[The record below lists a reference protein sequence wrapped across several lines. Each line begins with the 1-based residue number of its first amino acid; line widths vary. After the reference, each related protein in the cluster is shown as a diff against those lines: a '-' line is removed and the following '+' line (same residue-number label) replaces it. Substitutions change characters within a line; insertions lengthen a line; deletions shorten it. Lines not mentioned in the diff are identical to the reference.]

1 MKLLGIGLILLAG
14 ILPARAELSVEKDIL
29 PFGWP
34 AGVGDLSSTGGA
46 VLSKAELANC
56 ITWYLE
62 LERTDAEGRV
72 GRAELMAYQAGAA
85 LENSRKKPAGE
96 PVDEVDRQ
104 LDTIE
109 MTLKA
114 QDPGL
119 EQRVVDYLRKRQEY
133 FHRVS
138 EFSAA
143 CGTKTYRLEDL
154 RSLASK

>member
-14 ILPARAELSVEKDIL
+14 ILPAKADLSVEKDIL

-34 AGVGDLSSTGGA
+34 AGVGGLSSPGTT
-46 VLSKAELANC
+46 VLSKVELARC
-56 ITWYLE
+56 ITWFLE
-62 LERTDAEGRV
+62 LEQTDAEGRV

-85 LENSRKKPAGE
+85 LENSRKTPAGE
-96 PVDEVDRQ
+96 PADEVDRQ
-104 LDTIE
+104 LDAIE

-114 QDPGL
+114 QDVGL
-119 EQRVVDYLRKRQEY
+119 EQRVVNYLRKRQEY

-154 RSLASK
+154 RSLVSK